1 MNAKS
6 KRINEQELILEQNET
21 FKLLFD
27 MPTPRA
33 HFIILFNNIQEKHN
47 FYKTSVKFLED
58 SDLYALFDLI
68 DKFRARTGNNLGDII
83 LSFHTGGWA
92 TCNYF
97 HAHICVDTDAYL
109 QYVSKTDFRKVHFNP
124 TRNWKIRDSKLN
136 LKELYIE
143 NVKNYELLNKIK
155 VKRYQTTE
163 IQTIKKSN
171 SNQATDFNRFTINCE
186 NACGCDIFFD
196 MSKPHIQ
203 FILNNKS
210 DLRSNQQ
217 KYVQL
222 IQIMKNFAN
231 NLNLFSVQTGSHI
244 CLNIPSY
251 HEIDSD
257 DSIHEINEIN
267 DNQLVDGY
275 IRMSGNDFFYLHPL
289 RNSFLENFEKN
300 TNYRI
305 NT

>member
-1 MNAKS
+1 
-6 KRINEQELILEQNET
+6 
-21 FKLLFD
+21 
-27 MPTPRA
+27 
-33 HFIILFNNIQEKHN
+33 
-47 FYKTSVKFLED
+47 
-58 SDLYALFDLI
+58 
-68 DKFRARTGNNLGDII
+68 
-83 LSFHTGGWA
+83 
-92 TCNYF
+92 
-97 HAHICVDTDAYL
+97 
-109 QYVSKTDFRKVHFNP
+109 
-124 TRNWKIRDSKLN
+124 
-136 LKELYIE
+136 
-143 NVKNYELLNKIK
+143 
-155 VKRYQTTE
+155 
-163 IQTIKKSN
+163 
-171 SNQATDFNRFTINCE
+171 
-186 NACGCDIFFD
+186 

-251 HEIDSD
+251 HEIDND

-300 TNYRI
+300 TNYLI